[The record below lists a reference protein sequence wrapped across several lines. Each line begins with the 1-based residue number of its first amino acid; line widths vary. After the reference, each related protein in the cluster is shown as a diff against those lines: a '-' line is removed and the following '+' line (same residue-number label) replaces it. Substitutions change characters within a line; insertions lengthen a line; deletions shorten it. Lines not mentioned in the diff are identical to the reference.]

1 MTGAPAPNARR
12 GRVRRFVA
20 ARLARTSYL
29 GLHLTL
35 GLIALVVALWA
46 FGALLGEIL
55 ENQGLVRWDQATSA
69 RIHDA
74 MTPGLTRAA
83 IVLTNAASPEGM
95 LVLGACAVLLLW
107 RTHRLLAQT
116 WIAAA
121 LGGEILSSVVK
132 HAVHRTR
139 PTFGAGYLHLTSYSF
154 PSGHAVAATIGF
166 GMLAYVVHQL
176 GPRPAVVVAAYAGA
190 LLLVLL
196 VCATR
201 VYLGVHYP
209 SDVLGG
215 ILAASA
221 WLAVCL
227 TGAGI
232 ARHRRATPTTPTA

>member
-1 MTGAPAPNARR
+1 MTQAPMPNAQR
-12 GRVRRFVA
+12 GPLRRFVA
-20 ARLARTSYL
+20 ARLDRTSYL

-35 GLIALVVALWA
+35 GLLALVLALWA

-69 RIHDA
+69 RIHEA

-83 IVLTNAASPEGM
+83 LLLTNVASPEGM
-95 LVLGACAVLLLW
+95 IALGVCAMLLLW
-107 RTHRLLAQT
+107 RKHRLLAHT

-121 LGGEILSSVVK
+121 IGGEILNAVVK
-132 HAVHRTR
+132 SAVHRTR
-139 PTFGAGYLHLTSYSF
+139 PTYGAGYLHLSSYSF
-154 PSGHAVAATIGF
+154 PSGHAMAATIGF

-176 GPRPAVVVAAYAGA
+176 RPRPAVIVAAYAGA
-190 LLLVLL
+190 LLLVVM

-215 ILAASA
+215 FLAGAA
-221 WLAVCL
+221 WLAVCV

-232 ARHRRATPTTPTA
+232 ARHRRATPTTPTT